1 MFQVVPHVVDNKED
15 IGIHIE
21 QFNNL
26 KIKIMT
32 EVEKFYEWMLQMNS
46 IHLADNYKM
55 TKAYEIVYDNSIE
68 LKKPKKNK
76 KCTQSI

>member
-1 MFQVVPHVVDNKED
+1 
-15 IGIHIE
+15 
-21 QFNNL
+21 
-26 KIKIMT
+26 MT

-55 TKAYEIVYDNSIE
+55 AKAYEIVYDNSIE
-68 LKKPKKNK
+68 LEKPKGSIDLRKKEK